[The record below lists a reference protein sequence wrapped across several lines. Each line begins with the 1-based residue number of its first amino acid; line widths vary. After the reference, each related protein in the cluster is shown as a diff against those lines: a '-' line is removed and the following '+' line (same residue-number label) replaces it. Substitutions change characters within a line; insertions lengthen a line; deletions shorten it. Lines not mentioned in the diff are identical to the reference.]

1 MSKNTD
7 LDLRILSEDYKAP
20 ISLEKLDQLS
30 SVQLAIAAGTSEV
43 DTLTRQRAYHS
54 FATRKKEYER
64 RGPTGQKD
72 TLLEVPVDVPVPSSL
87 DRCSPTQLLLYR
99 FNPKC
104 NSNDLVQL
112 ATSKLFAKVKAHQD
126 QLALAHANSASSE
139 GPKRAAPVPQDDVAT
154 APAAKRPK
162 ANENNDPIM
171 IGINSC
177 EAYGLPVGEGEVD
190 TGAGEPKLI
199 LSESTVQIVDCEG
212 KEVCEIPVSLIN
224 EIEYEFKSEA
234 SIGRRAC
241 ILKICAANPTEPSDD
256 GLDTERTLPS
266 VEI

>member
-1 MSKNTD
+1 MGTD
-7 LDLRILSEDYKAP
+7 ITALLSP
-20 ISLEKLDQLS
+20 
-30 SVQLAIAAGTSEV
+30 LA
-43 DTLTRQRAYHS
+43 
-54 FATRKKEYER
+54 
-64 RGPTGQKD
+64 
-72 TLLEVPVDVPVPSSL
+72 LLEVPVDVPVPSSL

-224 EIEYEFKSEA
+224 EIECKSVSPLSGALLFET
-234 SIGRRAC
+234 SIH
-241 ILKICAANPTEPSDD
+241 
-256 GLDTERTLPS
+256 
-266 VEI
+266 